1 VHKTLTLTNYFLI
14 FLTGFLL
21 IQCVRVWVQPKY
33 PARVD
38 GNALTGAS
46 KDVQQLEIDRKP
58 SPIRATGEIATKNL
72 FRKQRSD
79 YKAPVQVAQATPKI
93 NKTPIPPPDLKLKGV
108 ILLDGTKIALLE
120 GNYSVREG
128 DNAVKNKPIKRK
140 GYFLGSQVGTYH
152 LTNIEKNLVVLD
164 DSQGGKLELKLA
176 DRPADKVILRQGNS
190 LVQNNKSFS
199 PKELKAAPPSRRPPP
214 APVVKKNNPEK
225 TANKKPKRTFRVSGA
240 STNTPT
246 THISGN

>member
-1 VHKTLTLTNYFLI
+1 
-14 FLTGFLL
+14 
-21 IQCVRVWVQPKY
+21 VWVQPKY

-38 GNALTGAS
+38 GKTFIGTS
-46 KDVQQLEIDRKP
+46 KNVQQLEIDRQP
-58 SPIRATGEIATKNL
+58 SPLKATAEIANKNL

-79 YKAPVQVAQATPKI
+79 YKVPVQVAQATPQAS
-93 NKTPIPPPDLKLKGV
+93 KTPIPPPDLKLKGV

-120 GNYSVREG
+120 GSYSIREG

-176 DRPADKVILRQGNS
+176 DRPADKIILRQGNS

-199 PKELKAAPPSRRPPP
+199 PKELNAAPPSRRPPP

-225 TANKKPKRTFRVSGA
+225 AANNSPKRTFRVSGA
-240 STNTPT
+240 STNTHK